1 MLRRLTDLWPNMLRR
16 QEDGDEEERE
26 ALLSEAELPPEDG
39 DRLQVDEAQL
49 LADYRNTYWT
59 RLMVL
64 EDYECHH
71 DRKWP
76 MGPDIFEEC
85 EAVSNLPPVDPDGWA
100 PLFDPTDFNEAN
112 QPLTTE

>member
-1 MLRRLTDLWPNMLRR
+1 MQPNLRRWLGM
-16 QEDGDEEERE
+16 EDEEEAE
-26 ALLSEAELPPEDG
+26 PLLSEAELQLEDG
-39 DRLQVDEAQL
+39 ASLQVDEAQL
-49 LADYRNTYWT
+49 LADYRHTYWT

-64 EDYECHH
+64 EDYGCHH

-85 EAVSNLPPVDPDGWA
+85 EAVSNLPVAEQDNWT
-100 PLFDPTDFNEAN
+100 PLFEPNDFNEAN

>member
-1 MLRRLTDLWPNMLRR
+1 
-16 QEDGDEEERE
+16 
-26 ALLSEAELPPEDG
+26 
-39 DRLQVDEAQL
+39 
-49 LADYRNTYWT
+49 
-59 RLMVL
+59 MVL

-100 PLFDPTDFNEAN
+100 PLFDPTDFNETN

>member
-1 MLRRLTDLWPNMLRR
+1 MLQRLTDLWPNMLR
-16 QEDGDEEERE
+16 QGGEQGSDEEE
-26 ALLSEAELPPEDG
+26 ALLPQEDDQPGDG
-39 DRLQVDEAQL
+39 DALQVDEAQL
-49 LADYRNTYWT
+49 LDNYRNTYWT

-85 EAVSNLPPVDPDGWA
+85 EAVSNLPAVEQDSWT
-100 PLFDPTDFNEAN
+100 PLFEPIDFNEAN